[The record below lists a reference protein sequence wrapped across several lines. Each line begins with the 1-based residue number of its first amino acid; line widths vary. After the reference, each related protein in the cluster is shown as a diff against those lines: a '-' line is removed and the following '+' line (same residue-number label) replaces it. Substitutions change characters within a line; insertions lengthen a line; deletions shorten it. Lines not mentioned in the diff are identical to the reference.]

1 MVGYIGAIMIVF
13 STVFA
18 FFSGRIDDILSSL
31 LSGGSEAI
39 NFCLK
44 TCGSICFF
52 SGIMNV
58 AQKSGLTDLFSKIF
72 KPIIKFLFPTAFGE
86 SEIENA
92 ICMNIASNVFG
103 LGNAATPM
111 GIKAVELMRKK
122 KDLNS
127 PDRSI
132 STFVVLNTVSVT
144 LIPTTVASMLAA
156 AGSDYPFS
164 ITPYILITQTVSCLV
179 GLLSVFLLCSGK
191 KKGRG

>member
-1 MVGYIGAIMIVF
+1 MIGYIGAIIIIF

-31 LSGGSEAI
+31 LSGGSDAI

-44 TCGSICFF
+44 TSGSICFF

-132 STFVVLNTVSVT
+132 SAFVVLNTVSVT
-144 LIPTTVASMLAA
+144 LIPTTVASMRAA

>member
-1 MVGYIGAIMIVF
+1 
-13 STVFA
+13 
-18 FFSGRIDDILSSL
+18 
-31 LSGGSEAI
+31 
-39 NFCLK
+39 
-44 TCGSICFF
+44 
-52 SGIMNV
+52 
-58 AQKSGLTDLFSKIF
+58 
-72 KPIIKFLFPTAFGE
+72 
-86 SEIENA
+86 
-92 ICMNIASNVFG
+92 MNIASNAFG

-132 STFVVLNTVSVT
+132 SAFVVLNTVSVT
-144 LIPTTVASMLAA
+144 LIPTTVASMRAA

-164 ITPYILITQTVSCLV
+164 ITPYVLITQTVSCLV

>member
-31 LSGGSEAI
+31 LSGGSDAI

-72 KPIIKFLFPTAFGE
+72 KPIINFLFPTAFGE

-92 ICMNIASNVFG
+92 ICMNIASNAFG

-122 KDLNS
+122 KVLNS

-132 STFVVLNTVSVT
+132 SAFVVLNTVSVT
-144 LIPTTVASMLAA
+144 LIPTTVASMRAA

-179 GLLSVFLLCSGK
+179 GLLSVFLLCSEK